1 MLASRCRSWRGGA
14 GGGGEGDTG
23 SLWVAMLALLAC
35 SPAVLLPGA
44 RTAVLRRLQPRSSG
58 TRGCRGPCPISMQL
72 RMPEDSAT
80 IDALI
85 EQTQQTSSIVVLY
98 YADPSAFAEPE
109 WSSSWGDAPEPTA
122 RDDIVSRVA
131 NE

>member
-1 MLASRCRSWRGGA
+1 
-14 GGGGEGDTG
+14 
-23 SLWVAMLALLAC
+23 
-35 SPAVLLPGA
+35 
-44 RTAVLRRLQPRSSG
+44 
-58 TRGCRGPCPISMQL
+58 MQL

-98 YADPSAFAEPE
+98 YDDPSAFAEPE

>member
-1 MLASRCRSWRGGA
+1 
-14 GGGGEGDTG
+14 
-23 SLWVAMLALLAC
+23 
-35 SPAVLLPGA
+35 
-44 RTAVLRRLQPRSSG
+44 
-58 TRGCRGPCPISMQL
+58 MQL
-72 RMPEDSAT
+72 RMPEDATT

-109 WSSSWGDAPEPTA
+109 WSSSWNDAPEPTV

-131 NE
+131 NEYTASQQSGGRSLMVLRIDRDQPGMDVVCAKRGVSVFPTLQVESRELGEGVVG